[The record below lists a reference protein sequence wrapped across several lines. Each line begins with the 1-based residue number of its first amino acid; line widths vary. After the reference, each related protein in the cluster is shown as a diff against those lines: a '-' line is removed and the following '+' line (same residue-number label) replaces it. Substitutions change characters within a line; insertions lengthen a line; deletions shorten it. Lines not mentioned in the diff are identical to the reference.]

1 MNQTTPPVRFGIVD
15 RAVSAG
21 MDGLAFLQALCDG
34 TLPAPPICQT
44 AALWIVEVEAGRVV
58 FEARP
63 SARFYNPLGSVHGG
77 WLATVLDSA
86 MGCAV
91 HSTLAP
97 GQAFTT
103 VDMTV
108 SLVRP
113 AFENTGTLRCLGQVV
128 HAGRRIVTAE
138 GRLVDNR
145 ERLIAHGSETCM
157 VLDVADAA
165 Q

>member
-1 MNQTTPPVRFGIVD
+1 MNQTTPPTRFGVVD
-15 RAVSAG
+15 RAVSAA
-21 MDGLAFLQALCDG
+21 MDGLAFLQALRDG
-34 TLPAPPICQT
+34 SLPAPPISAT

-58 FEARP
+58 FEAQP
-63 SARFYNPLGSVHGG
+63 TAHFYNPLGSVHGG

-91 HSTLAP
+91 HSTLAA
-97 GQAFTT
+97 GQAFST

-113 AFENTGTLRCLGQVV
+113 VFENTGALRCVGQVV

-138 GRLVDNR
+138 GRLVDDR
-145 ERLIAHGSETCM
+145 ERLIAHGSETCI
-157 VLDVADAA
+157 VLAVPDAA
-165 Q
+165 A